1 LGGCPY
7 VKNSDTYKAPGNVA
21 TEDLIYMLNGLNIKH
36 DIYLNGLMKAG
47 LFISKKL
54 GKKSGSKV
62 SAAFT

>member
-1 LGGCPY
+1 
-7 VKNSDTYKAPGNVA
+7 
-21 TEDLIYMLNGLNIKH
+21 
-36 DIYLNGLMKAG
+36 LMKAG